1 MEIYTLAS
9 QAHNNLDVPD
19 NEYHLPIMTGFA
31 MGVRWIY
38 HSAILPAIYN
48 S

>member
-1 MEIYTLAS
+1 MYTLAS

-31 MGVRWIY
+31 MGVRSIY
-38 HSAILPAIYN
+38 HSAILPATYN